1 MNEGLSA
8 EKLAELVSALQ
19 KMDAQQVKTD
29 EQGDREIAWFWWRYE
44 IAEILGLPEDTWS
57 QGSEED

>member
-44 IAEILGLPEDTWS
+44 IAGILGLPEDT
-57 QGSEED
+57 